1 MIVDVHVHFGYDYT
15 FDEDFSREE
24 IVDKIDAY
32 NVDVQIVQPG
42 TCHDIETV
50 TQQHNDIASICR
62 EYPQKFYGMANPN
75 PHLPE
80 KQYEDE
86 ITRCIEELGFVAIK
100 LNTIAHGVNPNTK
113 DGRKAFEA
121 ARKYSVPLMVHTGAG
136 IPFAGPVNLIDL
148 AKEYSDVK
156 IIMAH
161 CGMLIFANEAAVVFD
176 QCENV
181 YGDSSWSPGFF
192 IKNWVRTFGH
202 RIMIGTDHADNT
214 GTELAKIRTVG
225 LTPEEQDSVLGGSA
239 LQVFNV
245 K

>member
-1 MIVDVHVHFGYDYT
+1 MIVDVHVHLGFDYT
-15 FDEDFSREE
+15 FDEDFAREE
-24 IVDKIDAY
+24 IVEKIDAHG
-32 NVDVQIVQPG
+32 VDVQIVQPG

-50 TQQHNDIASICR
+50 SQQHNDIASLCN
-62 EYPQKFYGMANPN
+62 EYIGKFYGMANPS
-75 PHLPE
+75 PHLPKE
-80 KQYEDE
+80 QYDDE
-86 ITRCIEELGFVAIK
+86 VKRCMEELGFVAIK
-100 LNTIAHGVNPNTK
+100 LNTIAHGVNPSTK
-113 DGRKAFEA
+113 DGRKTFDA
-121 ARKYSVPLMVHTGAG
+121 ARKYDVPLMVHTGAG

-148 AKEYSDVK
+148 AREYPDVK

-192 IKNWVRTFGH
+192 IKNWLRTYGH
-202 RIMIGTDHADNT
+202 RIMLGTDHADNT

-225 LTPEEQDSVLGGSA
+225 LTSEEQESVLGRTA
-239 LQVFNV
+239 LQIFNL